1 MISDDEYLERVVAGI
16 QAVTTTEA
24 EVNWNETIDGR
35 QFDVVVRFKVGTL
48 RYLVVVEVK
57 NRKRPASA
65 EMIEA
70 FITKARD
77 RNANKIVFV
86 TTGGY
91 QSGAMDV
98 ARKHDISLF
107 TVSFDE
113 TKPRLPETAAF
124 LSVQLRERRNG
135 EEAELS
141 IGEDTLI
148 TNIVDLKLR
157 YTDGKTY
164 NLPDEQSQ
172 AQYYM
177 GKTKADDGRSL
188 HELLSSAAFAAPAL
202 DETRPETLS
211 LNPPIAITPPD
222 EYFFPRG
229 SLVAI
234 EFKAVGRMGKPI
246 RGNVRVDPNLFTL
259 PVVYTNMLSGE
270 SFEFPLESL
279 PIGEKRVSPGEF
291 YCGYHPLAYYYCV
304 GIQNDTVTW
313 KVVESFQSG
322 ELVRAQT
329 KQHVKYSCHYLP
341 VTDKKLLNRLQSRLE
356 DYDRLSAQ
364 PGQPSQPKLRGRI
377 LPYGK
382 DPFGFS
388 NRR

>member
-16 QAVTTTEA
+16 QAVTTTDA

-35 QFDVVVRFKVGTL
+35 QFDVVVRFRVGTL

-65 EMIEA
+65 ELIEA
-70 FITKARD
+70 FVTKARD
-77 RNANKIVFV
+77 RNASKIVFV
-86 TTGGY
+86 TTAGY
-91 QSGAMDV
+91 QSGAVDV

-113 TKPRLPETAAF
+113 TKPRLPETATF
-124 LSVQLRERRNG
+124 LSVPLREKRAG
-135 EEAELS
+135 EKAALS
-141 IGEDTLI
+141 IGEETLI

-157 YTDGKTY
+157 YADGRTY
-164 NLPDEQSQ
+164 DVPDEQSQ

-177 GKTKADDGRSL
+177 GKTKTDDGRSL
-188 HELLSSAAFAAPAL
+188 DDLLSTATFAAPAL
-202 DETRPETLS
+202 NETRFETLP
-211 LNPPIAITPPD
+211 LNPPVAITPPD
-222 EYFFPRG
+222 DYFFPRG

-246 RGNVRVDPNLFTL
+246 RGNVRLDPNLFTL
-259 PVVYTNMLSGE
+259 PVVYTNVLSGE
-270 SFEFPLESL
+270 SFEFPLETL
-279 PIGEKRVSPGEF
+279 PIGEKRVSPGKF
-291 YCGYHPLAYYYCV
+291 YCAYHPLAYYYCV
-304 GIQNDTVTW
+304 GIQNDTITW

-322 ELVRAQT
+322 EIVRAQT

-364 PGQPSQPKLRGRI
+364 PRQSGQPKLRGQI

-382 DPFGFS
+382 PPFGFS

>member
-24 EVNWNETIDGR
+24 EVKWNETIDGR

-70 FITKARD
+70 FVTKARD

-91 QSGAMDV
+91 QSGAIDV

-113 TKPRLPETAAF
+113 TKPRLPEATTF
-124 LSVQLRERRNG
+124 LSVQLRERWNG

-148 TNIVDLKLR
+148 TNIVDLTLR
-157 YTDGKTY
+157 YSDGNVY
-164 NLPDEQSQ
+164 DVPDEQSQ

-177 GKTKADDGRSL
+177 GKTKTDDGRSL
-188 HELLSSAAFAAPAL
+188 HELLSTAAFASPAL
-202 DETRPETLS
+202 DETRLEVLS
-211 LNPPIAITPPD
+211 LSPPITITPPD

-229 SLVAI
+229 DLVAI
-234 EFKAVGRMGKPI
+234 EFKVVGRMGRPI
-246 RGNVRVDPNLFTL
+246 RGNVQVDPNLFTL
-259 PVVYTNMLSGE
+259 PVVYTNVLSGE
-270 SFEFPLESL
+270 SFKFPLESL
-279 PIGEKRVSPGEF
+279 PIGEKRVSPGKF

-304 GIQNDTVTW
+304 GIQNDMVTW

-322 ELVRAQT
+322 EIVRAQI

-341 VTDKKLLNRLQSRLE
+341 VTEKKLLNRLQSRLE
-356 DYDRLSAQ
+356 DYNRLSAQ
-364 PGQPSQPKLRGRI
+364 PRQPGQPKLRGQI

-382 DPFGFS
+382 PPFGFS
-388 NRR
+388 DRR